1 VENQASDRAHR
12 IGQTK
17 PVFIYKLVASNT
29 VEEKIMVMQQHKKQL
44 ADQTV
49 NQDEGTA
56 LQSLTAED
64 IMELFA
70 AGDDTDAAAD

>member
-29 VEEKIMVMQQHKKQL
+29 VEEKILRMQEHKRMLSDGIINAGKNPL
-44 ADQTV
+44 SK
-49 NQDEGTA
+49 
-56 LQSLTAED
+56 LSAED
-64 IMELFA
+64 FLELFA
-70 AGDDTDAAAD
+70 DPGDSTN